1 MSFIEKKRYF
11 IFLFTVSTTV
21 LICLMVLSC
30 TIGVAD
36 ISFVEALKI
45 MLSRVPLINR
55 IFGIVIDD
63 STKQA
68 VIKAR
73 IILTLRMPRALLA
86 SITGAG
92 LSTVGASLQGIF
104 KNPMAAPGILGI
116 SSGAAF
122 GASVAITLGAAV
134 PITAGMNSNAWG
146 MGAVTI
152 AAFIGA
158 IITIFLVYGIARTKG
173 RLPVGTLL
181 LSGIAISF
189 LMTSATQMNMV
200 FNRNAV
206 ERIMMWMMGSVEG
219 ASWQQTGMLAVV
231 VFLGMAVLMFF
242 LRDLNVMVTGDE
254 TAASMGIE
262 VEKVKKIIL
271 VISAVIVG
279 SCVAVSGV
287 IGFVGLVVPHM
298 VRLVMGP
305 DHRVVLPYSAI
316 GGAVFMVVCDT
327 AARNLIWL
335 FTSQPSEIPV
345 GIITSLL
352 GAPFFIYLLIKN
364 KRKVF

>member
-68 VIKAR
+68 IIKAR

-158 IITIFLVYGIARTKG
+158 IITIFLVY
-173 RLPVGTLL
+173 
-181 LSGIAISF
+181 GIAISF